1 MLKKVLL
8 VSALFLSFLF
18 TVFPQ
23 EKSFALSKNAVISL
37 ITMEPSSK
45 PDNYYGHSAL
55 RVYDEENDIDEL
67 FNLGFKKNGL
77 SYKNHSRFIDAVNE
91 DIRTYSRNWTEQEL
105 NMTHEQKQKMFELLI
120 LSCNGPYYGYRNDF
134 LTENSTTKIFSL
146 LKLILNEN
154 LEIVSGKHTYR
165 SVINND
171 FISRF
176 DRIKNNILLGSNSDI
191 NFKTEDVCF
200 TPELLKI
207 VIEKSNIIEKT
218 QKRTPLLINFRSL
231 VDVSSED
238 SPLLSDFTV
247 KIIFFILLAFIFS
260 LTVLQ
265 VIFNSKSFI
274 LKSFT
279 IAIKSFE
286 LLILVFTGF
295 LGILVLFN
303 NFFSTFVLSS
313 FNYNFI
319 WLFPANFICAFFTLK
334 NTKNL
339 YISVYWI
346 ILFVMNVT
354 FTVLS
359 LTQIIPQTQS
369 LENYI
374 FISMLSIRYLYHALR
389 FIPFKIKMPVL
400 NQEPAVLN

>member
-18 TVFPQ
+18 TVSPQ

-207 VIEKSNIIEKT
+207 VIEKSNI
-218 QKRTPLLINFRSL
+218 KR
-231 VDVSSED
+231 
-238 SPLLSDFTV
+238 
-247 KIIFFILLAFIFS
+247 
-260 LTVLQ
+260 
-265 VIFNSKSFI
+265 
-274 LKSFT
+274 
-279 IAIKSFE
+279 
-286 LLILVFTGF
+286 
-295 LGILVLFN
+295 
-303 NFFSTFVLSS
+303 
-313 FNYNFI
+313 
-319 WLFPANFICAFFTLK
+319 IC
-334 NTKNL
+334 
-339 YISVYWI
+339 
-346 ILFVMNVT
+346 
-354 FTVLS
+354 
-359 LTQIIPQTQS
+359 Q
-369 LENYI
+369 
-374 FISMLSIRYLYHALR
+374 
-389 FIPFKIKMPVL
+389 
-400 NQEPAVLN
+400 